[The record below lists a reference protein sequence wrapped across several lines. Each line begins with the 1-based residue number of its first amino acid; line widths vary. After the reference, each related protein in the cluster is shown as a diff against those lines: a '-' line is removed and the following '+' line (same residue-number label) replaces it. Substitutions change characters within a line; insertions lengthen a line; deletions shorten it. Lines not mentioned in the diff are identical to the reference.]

1 METKETHSKSRAGFD
16 VGGVE
21 SKHSPTGPDVEAL
34 ALSLQQRRAVVDC
47 RALEAPKTQVPK
59 A

>member
-1 METKETHSKSRAGFD
+1 MEAKQTHSKGSAGFD
-16 VGGVE
+16 VRGVE

-34 ALSLQQRRAVVDC
+34 ALSLQQHRAVVDC